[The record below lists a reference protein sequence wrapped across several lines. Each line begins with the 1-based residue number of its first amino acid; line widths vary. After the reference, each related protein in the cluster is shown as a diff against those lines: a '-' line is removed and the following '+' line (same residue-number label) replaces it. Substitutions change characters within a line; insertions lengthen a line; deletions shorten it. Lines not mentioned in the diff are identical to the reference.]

1 METTGNALAAP
12 HSAGLPFLVRGV
24 SMPVLPK
31 PFFVLRA
38 SWNAARTVRRL
49 NRTHTAVETQQRT
62 LKHLLENIALTAYGR
77 DVGITPGM
85 NTAEFRARVPVRD
98 HRQLEPYFARI
109 KRGEP
114 NVLWPGDCHWAVE
127 TAGTTGK
134 AKWLPVTD
142 ELLTHFEEAEADAL
156 LYFTARIGDSDV
168 FRGRHISLAPLLTL
182 IPLNP
187 SELPPESDAVAP
199 ASSHPTSPAW
209 GAPQLAEPPTSL
221 TTEPVEWSAKIEAI
235 ITRTLEMDITML
247 AGIPNWLLVF
257 ADAARGR
264 AIAANKSGADLKSI
278 WPNLQCVIHHG
289 IPLSPFQDQLKRAAG
304 PGINLQEIYYAS
316 EAFVAAQDAVAGSG
330 LRLMEDSGVFYEF
343 LPLRDFEESLPLTVA
358 AKALSLEQVRL
369 GENYVLLITTP
380 AGLCRYVLDDIIRFV
395 SIEPPRIIHV
405 GRTQLRL
412 NAFDENVLEKELTD
426 SIVAVCQRHNWTITN
441 FHVAPLFISSLTGQA
456 RGRHEWWI
464 ELQPGTNQ
472 TPTGPILAGH
482 LDADLSSRCES
493 YASKRARGPMEPPVV
508 RLVMPGFFAHWLD
521 YQKMWGGQKKMPRC
535 RSDRLIADDLAAI
548 ACFNAD

>member
-1 METTGNALAAP
+1 
-12 HSAGLPFLVRGV
+12 
-24 SMPVLPK
+24 
-31 PFFVLRA
+31 
-38 SWNAARTVRRL
+38 
-49 NRTHTAVETQQRT
+49 
-62 LKHLLENIALTAYGR
+62 
-77 DVGITPGM
+77 
-85 NTAEFRARVPVRD
+85 
-98 HRQLEPYFARI
+98 
-109 KRGEP
+109 
-114 NVLWPGDCHWAVE
+114 
-127 TAGTTGK
+127 
-134 AKWLPVTD
+134 
-142 ELLTHFEEAEADAL
+142 
-156 LYFTARIGDSDV
+156 
-168 FRGRHISLAPLLTL
+168 
-182 IPLNP
+182 
-187 SELPPESDAVAP
+187 
-199 ASSHPTSPAW
+199 
-209 GAPQLAEPPTSL
+209 
-221 TTEPVEWSAKIEAI
+221 
-235 ITRTLEMDITML
+235 
-247 AGIPNWLLVF
+247 
-257 ADAARGR
+257 
-264 AIAANKSGADLKSI
+264 
-278 WPNLQCVIHHG
+278 
-289 IPLSPFQDQLKRAAG
+289 
-304 PGINLQEIYYAS
+304 
-316 EAFVAAQDAVAGSG
+316 
-330 LRLMEDSGVFYEF
+330 MEDSGVFYEF

-456 RGRHEWWI
+456 RGRHEWWV
-464 ELQPGTNQ
+464 ELQPGSNE

-535 RSDRLIADDLAAI
+535 RSDRSIADALAAI